1 MTMDERELKSALE
14 AIIFASGEPV
24 PAARISLVLGVP
36 EEDVFSCAAG
46 LAEEYEHEGRGIRL
60 VRLDKSLQMCSAPQY
75 AKTIARVIEH
85 RAPPKLSPPALQA
98 LEIAP
103 EEFEPVLRGLALRY
117 GEGRGV
123 RLMRYEESL
132 QLCTRPQYREIL
144 EKVLQPV
151 RRQTLTQAALET
163 LAVIAYFQPVTRAY
177 VDEVRGVDSSYTVSS
192 LVEKGLIEAAG
203 RLEAPG
209 RPTLYRT
216 TEAFLRVMGVS
227 ELEELPP
234 LPDMSSTDGLEKL
247 QGAINALRGRG
258 EQMEMD
264 LENQEI
270 GGDAL

>member
-1 MTMDERELKSALE
+1 MTMEERELKSALE

-36 EEDVFSCAAG
+36 EEDVFSCAAE
-46 LAEEYEHEGRGIRL
+46 LAEEYEREGRGIRL

-85 RAPPKLSPPALQA
+85 RAPPKLSPPAL
-98 LEIAP
+98 
-103 EEFEPVLRGLALRY
+103 
-117 GEGRGV
+117 
-123 RLMRYEESL
+123 
-132 QLCTRPQYREIL
+132 
-144 EKVLQPV
+144 
-151 RRQTLTQAALET
+151 ET

-177 VDEVRGVDSSYTVSS
+177 VDEVRRVDSSYTVSS

-227 ELEELPP
+227 ELDELPP

-264 LENQEI
+264 LENKEA

>member
-85 RAPPKLSPPALQA
+85 RAPPKLSPPAL
-98 LEIAP
+98 
-103 EEFEPVLRGLALRY
+103 
-117 GEGRGV
+117 
-123 RLMRYEESL
+123 
-132 QLCTRPQYREIL
+132 
-144 EKVLQPV
+144 
-151 RRQTLTQAALET
+151 ET

-177 VDEVRGVDSSYTVSS
+177 VDEVRGVDSSYIVSS